1 MATARETALQ
11 SLRDMWYS
19 QGQIDSAM
27 AQVRNQQAKGQ
38 TASQIKSNV
47 QSNSSSYFWGSAMY
61 GSWGSSSSS
70 NGWGSWLTNKD
81 TSSNTNAG
89 DIYWDVWGNRTWATP
104 MDFSNASWTINESS
118 LKFWKN
124 AAAEQAKSKDYLAN
138 RNNE

>member
-27 AQVRNQQAKGQ
+27 AQVRGQQAKGQ

-70 NGWGSWLTNKD
+70 NAVISVSDNIPTLVQI
-81 TSSNTNAG
+81 TSHRMYNFLFLIIT
-89 DIYWDVWGNRTWATP
+89 DILHL
-104 MDFSNASWTINESS
+104 F
-118 LKFWKN
+118 L
-124 AAAEQAKSKDYLAN
+124 
-138 RNNE
+138 